1 MDKKVSLL
9 RRLKTFRRP
18 GDIRSLLSL
27 LGRLCKKYGQA
38 LLTGVL
44 VFLLLLLLSAILSL
58 LPGPLWLQAPEN
70 VTPVT
75 LQTFM
80 SQVKANNVRAV
91 LIRGDAMTAELTRS
105 LQGRPCNMS
114 PTLSSFTTSD
124 FSTTSV
130 RIDPACL
137 IYLNTPPQSNGL
149 LLPPLFRH
157 AVIVDVTP
165 PPPDFPV
172 ELRLFCALA
181 LLMILLILMS
191 SFLRKSHQPA
201 SYPPDR
207 LSRMLKS
214 RARQVGEGPKQSPAQ
229 SVTAR
234 PSFSGPSALKSVSS
248 TPPTTFADVAGIDEV
263 RAELAEVVRSLRQ
276 PECFQRLGAHVP
288 RGILLVGPPGTG
300 KTLLA
305 RAVAGEAG
313 VPFLHMSA
321 SEFVEMFVGV
331 GASRVRDLFRQARNC
346 APCVVFLD
354 EIDAVGRKRALLPVD
369 SGERDQTL
377 NQLLIELDGFQSRSG
392 IVLLAATNRVDM
404 LDPALLRPGRFDRQI
419 PIPLPDVRGREAILR
434 VHTRQ
439 TPLDARVRLSHLARM
454 SAGMSGAELANLVNE
469 AALCAAR
476 RDLSALTPEC
486 FAEALARIQLGA
498 LRPLVISERERHII
512 AVHEGG
518 HALVAYYLPEADPV
532 HYLTILAHG
541 RHLGVTQFASEE
553 ERYHL
558 SRTRLMAR
566 IAVGLGG
573 RVAVE
578 LVFGSDGVTTGAEE
592 DLQAATTLARRMV
605 TRWGMG
611 KEVGVVFADYRAP
624 AAERSWRD
632 MPGGTQTVSSRSM
645 EAAIDKEIQ
654 CILQDGRQ
662 IALRVLS
669 EHSPQLALL
678 AEALIEREQLDREQF
693 EAILARPTSASQER
707 C

>member
-1 MDKKVSLL
+1 MNKKNSPLQRL
-9 RRLKTFRRP
+9 RIFRRP
-18 GDIRSLLSL
+18 GDKRALFHSLL
-27 LGRLCKKYGQA
+27 RLCKRHAQSF
-38 LLTGVL
+38 LTGVL
-44 VFLLLLLLSAILSL
+44 TFLLLLLLCGILSL
-58 LPGPLWLQAPEN
+58 LPGPRLSQASAN
-70 VTPVT
+70 VTPMA
-75 LQTFM
+75 LQTFV

-91 LIRGDAMTAELTRS
+91 LIRGNGMTAELTRS
-105 LQGRPCNMS
+105 LQGQPCNMS
-114 PTLSSFTTSD
+114 PTLSSFSSSD
-124 FSTTSV
+124 FSTSSA

-137 IYLNTPPQSNGL
+137 IYLNAPPQSNGL
-149 LLPPLFRH
+149 LLPLFFRH

-165 PPPDFPV
+165 PSPAFPV
-172 ELRLFCALA
+172 ELQLFCGLA
-181 LLMILLILMS
+181 MLMILLILMS
-191 SFLRKSHQPA
+191 SFLRKSRPA

-214 RARQVGEGPKQSPAQ
+214 RARRVGEGSKQSQAQ
-229 SVTAR
+229 SVIAR
-234 PSFSGPSALKSVSS
+234 PSFSSLSALKSVSS

-263 RAELAEVVRSLRQ
+263 RAELAEVVRFLRQ

-321 SEFVEMFVGV
+321 SEFVEVFVGV

-392 IVLLAATNRVDM
+392 IVLLAATNRADM

-419 PIPLPDVRGREAILR
+419 PITLPDVRGREAILR
-434 VHTRQ
+434 VHTRH
-439 TPLDARVRLSHLARM
+439 TPLDARVRLDHLARM
-454 SAGMSGAELANLVNE
+454 TAGMSGAELANLVNE

-498 LRPLVISERERHII
+498 LRPLFISERERHII
-512 AVHEGG
+512 AVHECG

-532 HYLTILAHG
+532 NYLTILARG
-541 RHLGVTQFASEE
+541 RHLGVTQFAVEE

-592 DLQAATTLARRMV
+592 DLQTATTVARRMV

-611 KEVGVVFADYRAP
+611 KEVGVVFADYRTP
-624 AAERSWRD
+624 AAERSWRE
-632 MPGGTQTVSSRSM
+632 MPGRTQTASSRSM
-645 EAAIDKEIQ
+645 EAVIDNEVQ
-654 CILQDGRQ
+654 RILQDGRQ

-669 EHSPQLALL
+669 EHSSQLTLL
-678 AEALIEREQLDREQF
+678 ADVLMEREQLDREQF
-693 EAILARPTSASQER
+693 EAILARPTSANPER